1 MPIET
6 SSPVTARQK
15 HVLPQRAIAEETE
28 DEGLDADLSDD
39 GDQGI
44 DSMEYLLVLQQMRQ
58 KDLKASQASLKRQ
71 FTLDTAEF
79 RGQVA
84 ALSEEMNAYI
94 DKLEVD
100 AENTEKV
107 KWITTQGFADSARE
121 WNMQRN
127 SVNEARA
134 IDLGDIQ
141 RKEEINEVSQLI
153 ERTATKRAQAQRR
166 LLRKVRTDLEV
177 IHQKEQVVTD
187 AKALLRRYKKL
198 LRQ

>member
-1 MPIET
+1 MPNATI
-6 SSPVTARQK
+6 VTARQK

-177 IHQKEQVVTD
+177 IHQKEQV
-187 AKALLRRYKKL
+187 AS
-198 LRQ
+198 